1 MIPFNADNLIKI
13 TKVAEDIMGTC
24 KNLDDFLEEEFG
36 EGIST
41 TDIDIEL
48 LRALDDITMECQG
61 CQWWCEVGELND
73 DQFCSDCAPDED
85 DA

>member
-13 TKVAEDIMGTC
+13 IKVAEGIMGTC
-24 KNLDDFLEEEFG
+24 KNLDDFLEDEFG
-36 EGIST
+36 EGISA

-61 CQWWCEVGELND
+61 CGWWCETGDLNG
-73 DQFCSDCAPDED
+73 DQTCSDCADE
-85 DA
+85 